1 MSTAEGHTTDGAAHG
16 AQGVESMKAQTTQTY
31 PWRFFIGPDGV
42 VRTSSDVGEAEIRF
56 ALARHGLTDQVR
68 H

>member
-1 MSTAEGHTTDGAAHG
+1 
-16 AQGVESMKAQTTQTY
+16 MKAQTTQTY

-42 VRTSSDVGEAEIRF
+42 VRTSTDAGEAEIRF
-56 ALARHGLTDQVR
+56 ALARHGLSGQVR